1 MNRSLKLSILLAL
14 ALGSSQAA
22 AVELGQAH
30 IKSALGQPLLV
41 DIPVTRATP
50 DELQSLSAQL
60 APNDAFV
67 KAGGERPAIPL
78 QFNVV
83 DDNGHKVIRVTSSS
97 AVDDPYLD
105 LLVEVNSSTGS
116 SVREFAILLDPPNK
130 VAQAASSSAPSRRR
144 SAASSTSAPAGET
157 TAATPRRASAPARST
172 QAPVQSGGQIGP
184 VEKGATLS
192 HIAALAAPA
201 GVDVNQMM
209 LALKTANPDAFYRDN
224 INALKAGAV
233 LRVPSRDDA
242 QATAAAAAAATV
254 HQQNSDWR
262 NGAVSTPVAVAAGGT
277 RENASVAPTA
287 NSNADR
293 LALVPP
299 GSEGQAPGG
308 ANGKGGANAAV
319 RQQLQRSQEMLSSLQ
334 QQSEELKS
342 RLKDLEDING
352 KNQRLLSLK
361 DNEIADLQKQ
371 LADARKAAGKPVAP
385 TAALTPA
392 PAPVENKPA
401 APVAAAPAPNTA
413 ATPAPAVAAA
423 SSAAKPAAGASA
435 ANGVVTTPLNAPAKP
450 KPVVPPHRVPT
461 PAPAEQPWY
470 METWAWAAGGGVIV
484 LALLGLLSRRG
495 KSGAKAAKSAAPSSK
510 GGGSLAD
517 RFGTVDLDG
526 EHPAGSDPDQD
537 ELLDQLAEQPDDIG
551 LHLELV
557 SLYYTRRDVEHF
569 EAAAEAMHAHISDP
583 DQPEWQ
589 DVVHMGRDLAPG
601 HPLFA
606 EHDAD
611 ATQVREQP
619 HRFDLDS
626 YASAPAAAEPVAPAK
641 APSPQPSKVSE
652 YHFDFDLT
660 PHHPEPLSR
669 PASAPAVKEP
679 EEEPVSTWKFDD
691 EPLDAPQ
698 TAHAGQVEH
707 EHAVHSDHDAFGELH
722 DDPVDTKL
730 DLARAYLDMGDPD
743 GARAML
749 EEVLHE
755 GTQIQKDVA
764 KQLLDKIS

>member
-1 MNRSLKLSILLAL
+1 MNRSLKLSILMAL

-30 IKSALGQPLLV
+30 VKSALGQPLLV
-41 DIPVTRATP
+41 DIPVTQATP
-50 DELQSLSAQL
+50 AELQSLSAQL
-60 APNDAFV
+60 ASNDAFA
-67 KAGGERPAIPL
+67 KAGGQRPAIPL
-78 QFNVV
+78 QFSVV
-83 DDNGHKVIRVTSSS
+83 DENGHKVIRVTSSS

-116 SVREFAILLDPPNK
+116 SVREFAILLDPPS
-130 VAQAASSSAPSRRR
+130 APRQAAVSSAPTRHR
-144 SAASSTSAPAGET
+144 APASSATSPTNET
-157 TAATPRRASAPARST
+157 ATVPRRAAPARDNT
-172 QAPVQSGGQIGP
+172 AGEVKNGQFGP

-192 HIAALAAPA
+192 HIAEQVSPSGV
-201 GVDVNQMM
+201 GVDQMM
-209 LALKTANPDAFYRDN
+209 LALKAANPDAFYRDN
-224 INALKAGAV
+224 INALKAGAI

-242 QATAAAAAAATV
+242 TATAAAAAAAAV
-254 HQQNSDWR
+254 RQQNSDWR
-262 NGAVSTPVAVAAGGT
+262 NGTANTPVAVATGGT
-277 RENASVAPTA
+277 RDNTSVAPTA
-287 NSNADR
+287 NGNADR

-299 GSEGQAPGG
+299 GSEGQSAGG
-308 ANGKGGANAAV
+308 TSGKGGSNAI
-319 RQQLQRSQEMLSSLQ
+319 RQELQRSQETLASLKQ
-334 QQSEELKS
+334 QGDELKS
-342 RLKDLEDING
+342 RLKDLEDINA

-371 LADARKAAGKPVAP
+371 LADARKASGKSAAPVTNTAPASVVETKPAPATAPAAPQVAPAP
-385 TAALTPA
+385 TAA
-392 PAPVENKPA
+392 PA
-401 APVAAAPAPNTA
+401 APAATASTA
-413 ATPAPAVAAA
+413 AH
-423 SSAAKPAAGASA
+423 
-435 ANGVVTTPLNAPAKP
+435 GVTTTPLNAPAKP
-450 KPVVPPHRVPT
+450 KPAAQPPHRVLKA

-495 KSGAKAAKSAAPSSK
+495 KSGGKGARPGAPST
-510 GGGSLAD
+510 GGSLAD
-517 RFGTVDLDG
+517 RFGTADADG
-526 EHPAGSDPDQD
+526 MEHFAGADPDQD

-569 EAAAEAMHAHISDP
+569 EAAAEAMHAHITDP

-606 EHDAD
+606 EIGDAAHDHAP
-611 ATQVREQP
+611 R
-619 HRFDLDS
+619 HFDLDS
-626 YASAPAAAEPVAPAK
+626 YGNDHDATEFSPVAKSPA
-641 APSPQPSKVSE
+641 PQPAKVSE

-660 PHHPEPLSR
+660 PHQPESVARTAAPVVAEPEP
-669 PASAPAVKEP
+669 K
-679 EEEPVSTWKFDD
+679 EEEPISTWKFD
-691 EPLDAPQ
+691 EPAEVD
-698 TAHAGQVEH
+698 TS
-707 EHAVHSDHDAFGELH
+707 HAVHADQADHDAFGELH

-755 GTQIQKDVA
+755 GSQMQRDVA
-764 KQLLDKIS
+764 RQLMEKIS